1 MENTKIEKK
10 DVVVSILDII
20 DSAAFVA
27 LVGKAVVC
35 FMPKSTKVAINI
47 VLGMAYT
54 ALSSKLAQIAFAAMY
69 DNVHAFNQDIVDSVG
84 GLVDA
89 FKAAKTQKNMA

>member
-20 DSAAFVA
+20 DGAAFGA

>member
-10 DVVVSILDII
+10 DVVVGILDII
-20 DSAAFVA
+20 DGAAFGA

-47 VLGMAYT
+47 VLGMAYS
-54 ALSSKLAQIAFAAMY
+54 ALSYKLAQIAFDAMY
-69 DNVHAFNQDIVDSVG
+69 DNVHAFNESIVDSIRD
-84 GLVDA
+84 LVDA
-89 FKAAKTQKNMA
+89 FKVAKTQKNMA

>member
-10 DVVVSILDII
+10 DVVISILDII
-20 DSAAFVA
+20 DGAAFVA

-35 FMPKSTKVAINI
+35 FMPKSTKVAINL
-47 VLGMAYT
+47 VLGLAYA

-69 DNVHAFNQDIVDSVG
+69 DNVHAFNEDIVDSIG
-84 GLVDA
+84 GLIDA

>member
-20 DSAAFVA
+20 DGAAFVA

-35 FMPKSTKVAINI
+35 FMPKSTKIAINI
-47 VLGMAYT
+47 VLGMAYS
-54 ALSSKLAQIAFAAMY
+54 ALSSKLAQIAFAAMH
-69 DNVHAFNQDIVDSVG
+69 DNVHAFNEDIVDSVVD
-84 GLVDA
+84 LIDA
-89 FKAAKTQKNMA
+89 FKAARTQKNMA